1 MTSYGTRI
9 RALFDEI
16 DRTPWGP
23 EERALVAE
31 AVALAQE
38 SGDER
43 LEYEARLRQT
53 SSANMSGDTD
63 LMLTS
68 FAWCLAHHDADP
80 ERFPAVLEP
89 AGDLLWQYKWMA
101 GALSNSPEFAP
112 AQIAAVLD
120 DMHEH
125 YRRAGVGESGVLMAR
140 FEDAWSAG
148 RVEEATALQ
157 RTLEATPRDD
167 YSHCDAC
174 VRSQF
179 AGFFAET
186 GREEDAI
193 RLVQEMIDGG
203 FSCGEEPEHA
213 LARILLPYLRAGMLD
228 QARAAHLRSYRLAK
242 DNPANL
248 AIIADNVVFCAVT
261 GNEARALALVE
272 KHLPWLV
279 HDGLDAAA
287 HETALASFAVGLD
300 AVAAAGH
307 PDTPVRGSDAEDLVA
322 LWGPHDGEWTAS
334 ALASRAWELADTIAA
349 AFDARNGTDAHRRAL
364 ARLRD
369 AARERY
375 DVPIHSH
382 EFSARAASPAPSAR
396 TPEERVQHALV
407 LTGAGSSAA
416 IDAIRAALPDA
427 VGEDRVALSSH
438 LLSALCSYGR
448 TEEAAAELP
457 ARLAV
462 LREAGRDVQA
472 GLEERLGL
480 VLFGVDLV
488 ESLPRVQEELDA
500 LGDEHLLER
509 ADLLSTLAI
518 GRMWA
523 GAHAGAAEP
532 ARAAAALFAQAGDTR
547 RAHGMRLLEAD
558 AISADGDTAGGAG
571 LLDALL
577 GDPALEDGRRV
588 RVLAT
593 RARLHGVAEE
603 FTEGAAAADEAAR
616 VAVSIGVDDAMV
628 SEMFLLAAML
638 HEDDGEPSA
647 AVSRYRVA
655 AERRDAVGLPSV
667 DVRFRQGRAMLA
679 AGYAAEAVD
688 TLNDVLREESENGVE
703 PGSRALTAVLL
714 AQALHAA
721 EEYGNAVGAWAY
733 AADLR
738 EEAEDA
744 VGRAYALVQ
753 QGRLLGRFGATDDA
767 IEVLAEAVDLV
778 RGNEDEV
785 GLLADGLHVL
795 AQAHQ
800 QRGDDEAVT
809 LIDEALELGRRHEA
823 TWFVADVLDTRA
835 RLLAGQGQTDA
846 AVATALQAADT
857 FADVG
862 DPASAGGSE
871 LLAARVLREAERA
884 DDAVALYR
892 AAFEHASDAE
902 PLRQAVA
909 LELGDLL
916 EALGRHGEAAG
927 VRAVLPA

>member
-1 MTSYGTRI
+1 M
-9 RALFDEI
+9 
-16 DRTPWGP
+16 
-23 EERALVAE
+23 
-31 AVALAQE
+31 
-38 SGDER
+38 
-43 LEYEARLRQT
+43 
-53 SSANMSGDTD
+53 
-63 LMLTS
+63 
-68 FAWCLAHHDADP
+68 
-80 ERFPAVLEP
+80 LEP

-186 GREEDAI
+186 GREDDAI

-213 LARILLPYLRAGMLD
+213 LARILLPSLRAGMLD

-242 DNPANL
+242 DNAANL

-279 HDGLDAAA
+279 DDGLDAAA

-307 PDTPVRGSDAEDLVA
+307 PDTPVRGSDADELSTLFGA
-322 LWGPHDGEWTAS
+322 HDGAWTAA
-334 ALASRAWELADTIAA
+334 ALSSRAWELADAIA
-349 AFDARNGTDAHRRAL
+349 ARNGTDAHRLAL
-364 ARLRD
+364 TRLRD
-369 AARERY
+369 AASERY

-382 EFSARAASPAPSAR
+382 EFSALAVSPTPSPQ
-396 TPEERVQHALV
+396 TPEERVTHALV

-427 VGEDRVALSSH
+427 VGEDRIALSSH

-448 TEEAAAELP
+448 TDEAAAELP
-457 ARLAV
+457 ARLAA
-462 LREAGRDVQA
+462 LREEGRDVQA

-488 ESLPRVQEELDA
+488 ESLPRLQGELDA
-500 LGDEHLLER
+500 LGDDHPLER

-523 GAHAGAAEP
+523 GAHADAVEP
-532 ARAAAALFAQAGDTR
+532 ARAAAALFAQSGDAR

-558 AISADGDTAGGAG
+558 AVAADGDTAGSAG

-577 GDPALEDGRRV
+577 HDEELEDGRRV

-593 RARLHGVAEE
+593 RARLHGVAEA
-603 FTEGAAAADEAAR
+603 FAEGAAAADEAAR

-638 HEDDGEPSA
+638 HEDDGQPAA

-688 TLNDVLREESENGVE
+688 TLNEVLREESENGVE

-767 IEVLAEAVDLV
+767 IEVLTEAVDLV

-800 QRGDDEAVT
+800 QRGDEEAVT

-823 TWFVADVLDTRA
+823 TWFVADLLDTRA
-835 RLLAGQGQTDA
+835 RLLVGQGRTDA

-857 FADVG
+857 FADAG

-916 EALGRHGEAAG
+916 EALGRHGEAAD

>member
-1 MTSYGTRI
+1 MTSYATRV
-9 RALFDEI
+9 RTLFDEI

-31 AVALAQE
+31 AVSLAQE

-53 SSANMSGDTD
+53 SSANMVGDTD

-68 FAWCLAHHDADP
+68 FAWCLARHDADP
-80 ERFPAVLEP
+80 ERFPAVVEP

-120 DMHEH
+120 DMDDH

-148 RVEEATALQ
+148 RVEEASTLQ
-157 RTLEATPRDD
+157 QKLEATPRDD

-186 GREEDAI
+186 GREQDAI

-213 LARILLPYLRAGMLD
+213 LARILLPYLRAGMRD
-228 QARAAHLRSYRLAK
+228 EARAAHLRSYRLAK
-242 DNPANL
+242 DNAANL

-307 PDTPVRGSDAEDLVA
+307 PDTPVRGSDAAELVPVFGA
-322 LWGPHDGEWTAS
+322 HDGTWTAS
-334 ALASRAWELADTIAA
+334 ELAARAGAEADAIAR
-349 AFDARNGTDAHRRAL
+349 AFDERNGTDAHRRAL
-364 ARLRD
+364 ARLRE
-369 AARERY
+369 AATERY
-375 DVPIHSH
+375 DVPIRSH
-382 EFSARAASPAPSAR
+382 EFSTLAAPAAPQ
-396 TPEERVQHALV
+396 TPEDRVRHALV
-407 LTGAGSSAA
+407 LATTGSSAA
-416 IDAIRAALPDA
+416 IEAIRAALPDA
-427 VGEDRVALSSH
+427 VGADRVTLSSH
-438 LLSALCSYGR
+438 LISALCSYGR
-448 TEEAAAELP
+448 TDEAAAAFP
-457 ARLAV
+457 GRLAV
-462 LREAGRDVQA
+462 LREEGHDVQA
-472 GLEERLGL
+472 DLEERLGL
-480 VLFGVDLV
+480 ALFGVDLI

-500 LGDEHLLER
+500 LSPDRPAER

-518 GRMWA
+518 GRMWS
-523 GAHAGAAEP
+523 GAHADAVEP
-532 ARAAAALFAQAGDTR
+532 AREASALFARVGDPR

-558 AISADGDTAGGAG
+558 ARAATGDGDSAAG

-577 GDPALEDGRRV
+577 ADETLDDGRRV
-588 RVLAT
+588 RVLVT
-593 RARLHGVAEE
+593 RARLHGAADE
-603 FTEGAAAADEAAR
+603 FAAGAAAADEATR
-616 VAVSIGVDDAMV
+616 IAVPIGVDDAMV

-655 AERRDAVGLPSV
+655 AERRDAVDLPSV
-667 DVRFRQGRAMLA
+667 DVRFRQGRAMLT
-679 AGYAAEAVD
+679 AGAAAEAVD
-688 TLNDVLREESENGVE
+688 VLNDVLREESENGVD
-703 PGSRALTAVLL
+703 PASRAVTAVVL
-714 AQALHAA
+714 AQALQAS

-753 QGRLLGRFGATDDA
+753 QGRLLGRFGAADDA
-767 IEVLAEAVDLV
+767 VEVLTEAVDLV
-778 RGNEDEV
+778 RGNDDEV
-785 GLLADGLHVL
+785 GLLADGLHTL

-800 QRGDDEAVT
+800 QRGDDEAAT
-809 LIDEALELGRRHEA
+809 LLDEALELGRRHGA
-823 TWFVADVLDTRA
+823 VWFVADVLDTRA
-835 RLLAGQGQTDA
+835 RLLAGRGEVDA

-857 FADVG
+857 FADAG

-871 LLAARVLREAERA
+871 LLAARVLREADRA
-884 DDAVALYR
+884 VDAVALYR
-892 AAFEHASDAE
+892 AAFEHANEAE
-902 PLRQAVA
+902 PLHQAVA
-909 LELGDLL
+909 LELGDVL
-916 EALGRHGEAAG
+916 EALGRHAEAAE

>member
-1 MTSYGTRI
+1 MTSYATRI
-9 RALFDEI
+9 RTLFDEI
-16 DRTPWGP
+16 DRTPWGA

-148 RVEEATALQ
+148 RVEEAAALQ
-157 RTLEATPRDD
+157 RTLEAMPRDD

-272 KHLPWLV
+272 KHLAWLV

-287 HETALASFAVGLD
+287 HETALASFAAGLD

-307 PDTPVRGSDAEDLVA
+307 PDTVVRGSDADELVPLFGA
-322 LWGPHDGEWTAS
+322 HEGPWTAS
-334 ALASRAWELADTIAA
+334 ALAERAWAEADAIAA

-364 ARLRD
+364 IRLRES
-369 AARERY
+369 AGERY
-375 DVPIHSH
+375 DVPIRSH
-382 EFSARAASPAPSAR
+382 EFSTIAAAPTPQTPA
-396 TPEERVQHALV
+396 ERVQRALV
-407 LTGAGSSAA
+407 LSGAGSSAA

-427 VGEDRVALSSH
+427 VGEDRIALSSH
-438 LLSALCSYGR
+438 LLSALASYGR
-448 TEEAAAELP
+448 TDEAAAALP

-462 LREAGRDVQA
+462 LREEGRHVQA

-488 ESLPRVQEELDA
+488 ASLPRVQAELDA
-500 LGDEHLLER
+500 LGAEHPLER

-518 GRMWA
+518 GRMWS
-523 GAHAGAAEP
+523 GEHAAALEP
-532 ARAAAALFAQAGDTR
+532 AREAAALFARAGDTR
-547 RAHGMRLLEAD
+547 RSHGMRLLEAD
-558 AISADGDTAGGAG
+558 ALSADGDASGAAAV
-571 LLDALL
+571 LDALL
-577 GDPALEDGRRV
+577 VDEALEDGRRL
-588 RVLAT
+588 RVLVT
-593 RARLHGVAEE
+593 RSRLHGAAEE
-603 FTEGAAAADEAAR
+603 FAAGAADADDAAR
-616 VAVSIGVDDAMV
+616 IAVSIGVDDAMV
-628 SEMFLLAAML
+628 SEVFLLAAML
-638 HEDDGEPSA
+638 HEDDAEPAA

-655 AERRDAVGLPSV
+655 AERRDAADLPSV

-688 TLNDVLREESENGVE
+688 TLNDVLREESEGGVE
-703 PGSRALTAVLL
+703 PASRALTAVLL

-738 EEAEDA
+738 EEAQDA
-744 VGRAYALVQ
+744 PGRAYALVQ

-767 IEVLAEAVDLV
+767 IEVLTEAVELV
-778 RGNEDEV
+778 RGDDDEV
-785 GLLADGLHVL
+785 GLLADGLHTL

-800 QRGDDEAVT
+800 QRGDDEAE
-809 LIDEALELGRRHEA
+809 LLLDEALELGRRHEA

-835 RLLAGQGQTDA
+835 RLLAGRGQTDA
-846 AVATALQAADT
+846 AVAAALQAADT
-857 FADVG
+857 FADAG
-862 DPASAGGSE
+862 DAASAGGSE
-871 LLAARVLREAERA
+871 LVAARVLRDADRA
-884 DDAVALYR
+884 GDAVALYR
-892 AAFEHASDAE
+892 AAFEHAADAE

-909 LELGDLL
+909 LELGDVL
-916 EALGRHGEAAG
+916 EALGRHGEAAE

>member
-1 MTSYGTRI
+1 MTSYSSRI
-9 RALFDEI
+9 RTLFEEI

-23 EERALVAE
+23 EERALVGQ

-38 SGDER
+38 SADER

-112 AQIAAVLD
+112 AQIASVLD
-120 DMHEH
+120 DMAEH

-148 RVEEATALQ
+148 RVDEASALQ
-157 RTLEATPRDD
+157 QKLEATPRDD

-186 GREEDAI
+186 GREDEAI

-228 QARAAHLRSYRLAK
+228 EARTAHLRSYRLAK
-242 DNPANL
+242 DNAANL

-287 HETALASFAVGLD
+287 HESALASFAVGLD

-307 PDTPVRGSDAEDLVA
+307 PDTPVRGSDAEVLIPVF
-322 LWGPHDGEWTAS
+322 GSHDGLWTAS
-334 ALASRAWELADTIAA
+334 GLAARAWAEAERIAA
-349 AFDARNGTDAHRRAL
+349 AFDARNGTAAHAESL
-364 ARLRD
+364 ARLRAT
-369 AARERY
+369 AAERY
-375 DVPIHSH
+375 DVPIRSH
-382 EFSARAASPAPSAR
+382 EFSTLAAPEAPR
-396 TPEERVQHALV
+396 TPQERVERAL
-407 LTGAGSSAA
+407 LLSSAGSSAA

-427 VGEDRVALSSH
+427 TGEDRVALSSH
-438 LLSALCSYGR
+438 LLSALASYGR
-448 TEEAAAELP
+448 TEEAAAALP
-457 ARLAV
+457 DRLAL
-462 LREAGRDVQA
+462 LREEGLDVQA

-488 ESLPRVQEELDA
+488 ESLPRVEAELDA
-500 LGDEHLLER
+500 VGTEHAASR
-509 ADLLSTLAI
+509 ADLLATIAI
-518 GRMWA
+518 GRLWS
-523 GAHAGAAEP
+523 GAYAD
-532 ARAAAALFAQAGDTR
+532 AAAPAHESVELFTGVGDTR
-547 RAHGMRLLEAD
+547 RADGMRLLEAD
-558 AISADGDTAGGAG
+558 ALSATGDVPGAAA

-577 GDPALEDGRRV
+577 TDPSTDDGRRV
-588 RVLAT
+588 RALLT
-593 RARLHGVAEE
+593 RARLHGAAEE
-603 FTEGAAAADEAAR
+603 FAPGAAAADEAAR
-616 VAVSIGVDDAMV
+616 LAVSIGVDDALV
-628 SEMFLLAAML
+628 AEAFLLAAML
-638 HEDDGEPSA
+638 YEDAAEPAA

-655 AERRDAVGLPSV
+655 TERRESAGMPTT

-679 AGYAAEAVD
+679 ADYAAEAVD
-688 TLNDVLREESENGVE
+688 TLNDVLREESEGGVE
-703 PGSRALTAVLL
+703 PASRALTAALL
-714 AQALHAA
+714 AQALQAA

-767 IEVLAEAVDLV
+767 IEVLTEAVGIV
-778 RGNEDEV
+778 RGNDDEV
-785 GLLADGLHVL
+785 GLLADGLHTL

-800 QRGDDEAVT
+800 QRGDDEALV
-809 LIDEALELGRRHEA
+809 LIDEAIELGRRHDA
-823 TWFVADVLDTRA
+823 DWFVADVLDTRA
-835 RLLAGQGQTDA
+835 RLHAGRGEIDV
-846 AVATALQAADT
+846 AVATALQAADG
-857 FADVG
+857 FANAG
-862 DPASAGGSE
+862 DPAAAGGSE
-871 LLAARVLREAERA
+871 LLAARVLREAERPG
-884 DDAVALYR
+884 DAVGLYR

-909 LELGDLL
+909 LELGDVL
-916 EALGRHGEAAG
+916 EGLGRHAEAAE
-927 VRAVLPA
+927 VRAVLSA

>member
-1 MTSYGTRI
+1 M
-9 RALFDEI
+9 
-16 DRTPWGP
+16 
-23 EERALVAE
+23 
-31 AVALAQE
+31 
-38 SGDER
+38 
-43 LEYEARLRQT
+43 
-53 SSANMSGDTD
+53 
-63 LMLTS
+63 
-68 FAWCLAHHDADP
+68 
-80 ERFPAVLEP
+80 
-89 AGDLLWQYKWMA
+89 
-101 GALSNSPEFAP
+101 
-112 AQIAAVLD
+112 
-120 DMHEH
+120 
-125 YRRAGVGESGVLMAR
+125 
-140 FEDAWSAG
+140 
-148 RVEEATALQ
+148 
-157 RTLEATPRDD
+157 
-167 YSHCDAC
+167 
-174 VRSQF
+174 RSQF

-186 GREEDAI
+186 GREDDAI

-213 LARILLPYLRAGMLD
+213 LARTLLPSLRAGMLD

-307 PDTPVRGSDAEDLVA
+307 PDTPVRGSDAEELVTLFGSHEGA
-322 LWGPHDGEWTAS
+322 WTAS
-334 ALASRAWELADTIAA
+334 ALASRAWALADTIAA
-349 AFDARNGTDAHRRAL
+349 AFDVRNGTDAHRLAL
-364 ARLRD
+364 A
-369 AARERY
+369 
-375 DVPIHSH
+375 
-382 EFSARAASPAPSAR
+382 
-396 TPEERVQHALV
+396 
-407 LTGAGSSAA
+407 
-416 IDAIRAALPDA
+416 
-427 VGEDRVALSSH
+427 
-438 LLSALCSYGR
+438 
-448 TEEAAAELP
+448 
-457 ARLAV
+457 
-462 LREAGRDVQA
+462 
-472 GLEERLGL
+472 
-480 VLFGVDLV
+480 
-488 ESLPRVQEELDA
+488 LPRVQHELDA
-500 LGDEHLLER
+500 LGDGHPLER

-523 GAHAGAAEP
+523 GAHADAVER
-532 ARAAAALFAQAGDTR
+532 ARAAAALFAGAGDTR

-558 AISADGDTAGGAG
+558 ALSADEDPTGASG
-571 LLDALL
+571 LLDTLL
-577 GDPALEDGRRV
+577 GDPDLEDRRRV

-593 RARLHGVAEE
+593 RARLHGVAEA
-603 FTEGAAAADEAAR
+603 FAAGAAAADEAAR

-638 HEDDGEPSA
+638 HEDDGQPA
-647 AVSRYRVA
+647 GAVSRYRVA

-688 TLNDVLREESENGVE
+688 TLNDVLREASESGVE

-733 AADLR
+733 AA
-738 EEAEDA
+738 
-744 VGRAYALVQ
+744 VG
-753 QGRLLGRFGATDDA
+753 
-767 IEVLAEAVDLV
+767 LV

-800 QRGDDEAVT
+800 QRGDEEAVT

-835 RLLAGQGQTDA
+835 RLLVGQGRTDA

-857 FADVG
+857 FADAG
-862 DPASAGGSE
+862 DPASAGASE

-892 AAFEHASDAE
+892 AAFEHASDAD

-916 EALGRHGEAAG
+916 EALGRHGEAAD
-927 VRAVLPA
+927 VRTVLPA

>member
-1 MTSYGTRI
+1 
-9 RALFDEI
+9 
-16 DRTPWGP
+16 
-23 EERALVAE
+23 
-31 AVALAQE
+31 
-38 SGDER
+38 
-43 LEYEARLRQT
+43 
-53 SSANMSGDTD
+53 
-63 LMLTS
+63 
-68 FAWCLAHHDADP
+68 
-80 ERFPAVLEP
+80 
-89 AGDLLWQYKWMA
+89 
-101 GALSNSPEFAP
+101 
-112 AQIAAVLD
+112 
-120 DMHEH
+120 
-125 YRRAGVGESGVLMAR
+125 
-140 FEDAWSAG
+140 
-148 RVEEATALQ
+148 
-157 RTLEATPRDD
+157 
-167 YSHCDAC
+167 
-174 VRSQF
+174 
-179 AGFFAET
+179 
-186 GREEDAI
+186 
-193 RLVQEMIDGG
+193 MIDGG

-213 LARILLPYLRAGMLD
+213 LARTLLPSLRAGMLD

-307 PDTPVRGSDAEDLVA
+307 PDTPVRGSDAEELVTLFGSHEGA
-322 LWGPHDGEWTAS
+322 WTAS
-334 ALASRAWELADTIAA
+334 ALASRAWALADTIAA
-349 AFDARNGTDAHRRAL
+349 AFDVRNGTDAHRLAL
-364 ARLRD
+364 A
-369 AARERY
+369 
-375 DVPIHSH
+375 
-382 EFSARAASPAPSAR
+382 
-396 TPEERVQHALV
+396 
-407 LTGAGSSAA
+407 
-416 IDAIRAALPDA
+416 
-427 VGEDRVALSSH
+427 
-438 LLSALCSYGR
+438 
-448 TEEAAAELP
+448 
-457 ARLAV
+457 
-462 LREAGRDVQA
+462 
-472 GLEERLGL
+472 
-480 VLFGVDLV
+480 
-488 ESLPRVQEELDA
+488 LPRVQHELDA
-500 LGDEHLLER
+500 LGDGHPLER

-523 GAHAGAAEP
+523 GAHADAVER
-532 ARAAAALFAQAGDTR
+532 ARAAAALFAGAGDTR

-558 AISADGDTAGGAG
+558 ALSADEDPTGASG
-571 LLDALL
+571 LLDTLL
-577 GDPALEDGRRV
+577 GDPDLEDRRRV

-593 RARLHGVAEE
+593 RARLHGVAEA
-603 FTEGAAAADEAAR
+603 FAAGAAAADEAAR

-638 HEDDGEPSA
+638 HEDDGQPA
-647 AVSRYRVA
+647 GAVSRYRVA

-688 TLNDVLREESENGVE
+688 TLNDVLREASESGVE

-733 AADLR
+733 AA
-738 EEAEDA
+738 
-744 VGRAYALVQ
+744 VG
-753 QGRLLGRFGATDDA
+753 
-767 IEVLAEAVDLV
+767 LV

-800 QRGDDEAVT
+800 QRGDEEAVT

-835 RLLAGQGQTDA
+835 RLLVGQGRTDA

-857 FADVG
+857 FADAG
-862 DPASAGGSE
+862 DPASAGASE

-892 AAFEHASDAE
+892 AAFEHASDAD

-916 EALGRHGEAAG
+916 EALGRHGEAAD
-927 VRAVLPA
+927 VRTVLPA